1 MDAVFVAI
9 DVETTGLEAG
19 VDEIIEVAAVKFRG
33 TQVLETFQR
42 LVRPRH
48 SLPIKITHLTGIS
61 ADDVANA
68 PLFHSVA
75 PDLVRFV
82 KSYPVIGHQV
92 SFDVRML
99 GAQGLRLPQPSY
111 DTLDL
116 SMLLLPNQPGYSLSA
131 LAAAL
136 NLEHPNAHRALADAD
151 VTRQLFTL
159 LLDRLS
165 TLDDGQLGEIVQ
177 LSAQAQWNA
186 HPLLEAILRD
196 RTRSTWSRTTATGA
210 ADAAPTGVPWRT
222 IKPLEPT
229 ERTEPLHAD
238 QIRAFFAPNG
248 PLKQAFA
255 GYEQRQQQLDMT
267 LAVAEALNEGSTLLV
282 EAPTGT
288 GKSMAYLVPAARFA
302 AERGQRVVVSTNTI
316 NLQDQLFFKD
326 VPALQQAIAA
336 DIVRNNNSTDSTMF
350 EAALLKG
357 RGNYLCLQRYNR
369 LRQHGQLAPEQ
380 ARTLIK
386 VGLWLQQTQTGDRA
400 ELAFNESEA
409 RGWQDVNVT
418 LDTCTGTK
426 CPHFD
431 HCYFFNARRR
441 AEAAHVVVVNHALL
455 LSDIAADNQVL
466 PRYDHVIVDEAHH
479 LEDVATD
486 QFGWSLDHK
495 ALLVFLDHLWSV
507 GGARIVSGVLSE
519 LPNYFH
525 GSAASP
531 QDLDRAEGFA
541 AELRPLIER
550 TRQASFDLWTRLR
563 GCIERLSKENGYEQR
578 LRLTQ
583 ATRKNPL
590 WAEVLQGW
598 DNVMLPLADIGKG
611 LEKLEAHIHTLE
623 HAGLNDYDALVLRL
637 GMAANW
643 AVDTAISGARV
654 IYGDPDSI
662 QWLAYDK
669 RREVL
674 RLHDAPL
681 DVGPLLESKL
691 FAAKETVV
699 LTSATLSVDGS
710 LEYVKGRIGLAKTPV
725 HEQQLDS
732 PFDYQRSTL
741 LYLPTDMPEPNE
753 RTYQRV
759 LEAEIVR
766 LAAATGGRMLVLWTS
781 NTALR
786 QTYRAVQEPLEAHNI
801 ILLGQGL
808 DGSRRSIVQRFR
820 EAPHAVLFGTSS
832 FWEGVDIVGDDL
844 SVLVITKLP
853 FAVPN
858 DPIFSAR
865 SELFSEP
872 FDSYAVPQAILKF
885 KQGFGRLIRSAQD
898 TGVVALLDRRLL
910 SKRYGR
916 TFLQSLPHC
925 TMQQGSLRQLPH
937 TAAQWLERKREGD
950 RT

>member
-1 MDAVFVAI
+1 VDSVFVAI

-33 TQVLETFQR
+33 ADVLETFQR
-42 LVRPRH
+42 FVRPRH
-48 SLPIKITHLTGIS
+48 SLPIKITHLTGIN
-61 ADDVANA
+61 ADDLANA

-75 PDLVRFV
+75 PDLVRFL
-82 KSYPVIGHQV
+82 KSYPLIGHQV

-116 SMLLLPNQPGYSLSA
+116 AMLLLPNQPGYSLGA
-131 LAAAL
+131 LAASLGIA
-136 NLEHPNAHRALADAD
+136 HPNAHRALADAD
-151 VTRQLFTL
+151 VTRQLFTA
-159 LLDRLS
+159 LLDRLAR
-165 TLDDGQLGEIVQ
+165 LDDAVLSEIVQ
-177 LSAQAQWNA
+177 LSGQAQWNA
-186 HPLLEAILRD
+186 HPLLEAILRE
-196 RTRSTWSRTTATGA
+196 RTRTAWSRTVPGDQAE
-210 ADAAPTGVPWRT
+210 PSVGVPWRS

-229 ERTEPLHAD
+229 ERTEPLQAE

-248 PLKQAFA
+248 PLQRVF
-255 GYEQRQQQLDMT
+255 GSYEQRTQQLDMT
-267 LAVAEALNEGSTLLV
+267 LAVTDALNQGTTLLV

-288 GKSMAYLVPAARFA
+288 GKSLAYLVPAARFA

-336 DIVRNNNSTDSTMF
+336 DIVHANNSTDSTMF

-369 LRQHGQLAPEQ
+369 LRQQPQLTPEQ

-386 VGLWLQQTQTGDRA
+386 VGLWLDQTQTGDRA
-400 ELAFNESEA
+400 ELAFNEDEA
-409 RGWQDVNVT
+409 RGWQDVNVS
-418 LDTCTGTK
+418 LDVCTGPK

-431 HCYFFNARRR
+431 QCFFFNARRR

-455 LSDIAADNQVL
+455 LSDVAADNQVL
-466 PRYDHVIVDEAHH
+466 PHYDHVIIDEAHH

-495 ALLVFLDHLWSV
+495 ALLHFLDQLWHT

-519 LPNYFH
+519 LPNHFV

-541 AELRPLIER
+541 AALRPLIER
-550 TRQASFDLWTRLR
+550 ARQASFDLWTRLR
-563 GCIERLSKENGYEQR
+563 GCIERLSKESGYEQR
-578 LRLTQ
+578 LRLTA

-590 WAEVLQGW
+590 WAEIQQAW
-598 DNVMLPLADIGKG
+598 DNMMLPLADIGKG
-611 LEKLEAHIHTLE
+611 LAKLEEHIRQLQ
-623 HAGLNDYDALVLRL
+623 HAGLNDYDVLLLRL
-637 GMAANW
+637 EMGANW

-654 IYGDPDSI
+654 IYGDNNSI
-662 QWLAYDK
+662 QWLAFDK
-669 RREVL
+669 KRDVL

-691 FAAKETVV
+691 FSAKETVV

-710 LEYVKGRIGLAKTPV
+710 LDYVKGRVGLAKAPV
-725 HEQQLDS
+725 DEQQLGS

-753 RTYQRV
+753 RTYQRA
-759 LEAEIVR
+759 LEDGIVR
-766 LAAATGGRMLVLWTS
+766 LAAATGGRMLVLFTS
-781 NTALR
+781 NMALR
-786 QTYRAVQEPLEAHNI
+786 QTYRAVQEPLETHEI

-820 EAPHAVLFGTSS
+820 EAERAVLFGTSS
-832 FWEGVDIVGDDL
+832 FWEGVDIVGDAL

-865 SELFSEP
+865 SELFDDA
-872 FDSYAVPQAILKF
+872 FGSYAVPQAILKF
-885 KQGFGRLIRSAQD
+885 KQGFGRLIRSTQD
-898 TGVVALLDRRLL
+898 TGVVALFDRRLL
-910 SKRYGR
+910 TKRYGQ
-916 TFLQSLPHC
+916 TFLHSLPHC
-925 TMQQGSLRQLPH
+925 TTHQGPLRQLPGM
-937 TAAQWLERKREGD
+937 AARWLAHEGD
-950 RT
+950 TVTR